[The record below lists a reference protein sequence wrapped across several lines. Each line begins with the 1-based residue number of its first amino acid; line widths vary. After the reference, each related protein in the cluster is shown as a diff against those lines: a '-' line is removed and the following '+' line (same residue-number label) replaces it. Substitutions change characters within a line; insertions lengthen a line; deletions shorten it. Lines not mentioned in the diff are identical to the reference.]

1 MPSKRAVC
9 RERAAPAAPT
19 PAAARFCLVS
29 YHIPEVAANRS
40 TTSYRT
46 DGAAAVSSAGT
57 GNDAGW
63 EAEVSDL
70 YAKIGQLTA
79 ERDFLSRRSGAMT
92 RAERVAMI
100 ARDAP
105 ICLYGG
111 NVRRSDG
118 RRRLSPAGC
127 RIPKSWR

>member
-1 MPSKRAVC
+1 
-9 RERAAPAAPT
+9 
-19 PAAARFCLVS
+19 VS

-46 DGAAAVSSAGT
+46 DGAAAVSSGGT
-57 GNDAGW
+57 GKDAGW
-63 EAEVSDL
+63 EAEVSEL

-92 RAERVAMI
+92 RDERVAMI
-100 ARDAP
+100 ARAAP